1 MRKEIIE
8 KILEEWNV
16 CSCDNSALAD
26 RLLEEFSPAGEYIKK
41 EDALKAICKFCP
53 CGDNGLGLSPC
64 RFPEYCIS
72 DELKE
77 LNGLPTYSFPD
88 SAENKGEDSK
98 VAKGQWIKF
107 ENGYKCSECGHIMD
121 KVLSV
126 SGNLIYQYS
135 NYCPECGK
143 KMSLEEPTEEEVQA
157 FWLEA
162 INSRCM

>member
-1 MRKEIIE
+1 MTREEAIEEI
-8 KILEEWNV
+8 KRWTPILLNSGQCTEET
-16 CSCDNSALAD
+16 SKAQDMAISAL
-26 RLLEEFSPAGEYIKK
+26 S
-41 EDALKAICKFCP
+41 
-53 CGDNGLGLSPC
+53 
-64 RFPEYCIS
+64 
-72 DELKE
+72 
-77 LNGLPTYSFPD
+77 
-88 SAENKGEDSK
+88 NKGEDSK